1 LETSLKVFEVEVNEM
16 QNFVYVNHWTDSVK
30 ATSKKGALTI
40 LKERYPN
47 KGMHRY
53 SFNLTQV

>member
-1 LETSLKVFEVEVNEM
+1 MKLEEKVLPALLRCRLPRASEKQKMEE
-16 QNFVYVNHWTDSVK
+16 
-30 ATSKKGALTI
+30 ALTI